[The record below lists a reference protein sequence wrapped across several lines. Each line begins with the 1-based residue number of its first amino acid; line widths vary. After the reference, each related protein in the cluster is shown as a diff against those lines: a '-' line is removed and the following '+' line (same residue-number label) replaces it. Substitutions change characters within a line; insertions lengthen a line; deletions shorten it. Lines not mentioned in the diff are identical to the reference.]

1 MLYPPPLSLY
11 PSLSLPIDRLIRVT
25 HHILLFAPC
34 FHLPPNARMSTDGNQ
49 HPPERPAH
57 RPEQQLRICDHF
69 SRGAADHAVQV
80 RQVRGVAL
88 RLAVGGAAGPAPR
101 PPVQGP
107 GGRDRVPRRSMQS
120 HLRFRAE
127 RQPEWE
133 LSRHGQCPRLGHDGG
148 EFDT

>member
-1 MLYPPPLSLY
+1 MLYPPP
-11 PSLSLPIDRLIRVT
+11 SLSLPLFLSQSIDSFVLLIT
-25 HHILLFAPC
+25 YSYLLHVFICPERSHVA
-34 FHLPPNARMSTDGNQ
+34 DGNQ

-57 RPEQQLRICDHF
+57 RPEQQLRICDQF
-69 SRGAADHAVQV
+69 WRGAADNAVQV

-88 RLAVGGAAGPAPR
+88 RLSVGGTAGPAPR
-101 PPVQGP
+101 PPVQEP

-127 RQPEWE
+127 RQPERE